1 MLSMKPRLIAIGSPQ
16 MARLLGRFLLA
27 FIIYAMTSA
36 VILFTS
42 FFLLQKRIP
51 TDIPW
56 INAVQKHLYFN
67 GMRNILQ
74 AHPECVEFDE
84 DLIYKPRDG
93 ACRFDNAEFKT
104 VLNFSPEGRYTGP
117 KPKGMGIAVLG
128 DSYAVGWGVGDEETF
143 SAELQRLSGRP
154 VYNLGV
160 SSYGTVRELVRME
173 KSGLMDKVDT
183 IVIQYCDNDLR
194 ENLNYESS
202 FRPNAEK
209 KFKTLTQSPKL
220 NFFGWLGF
228 LNQGYWFTFTAP
240 YFGLKKLL
248 FPQIAKDFLPHY
260 QPLITALS
268 QHEALI
274 SKRIIV
280 FYSNSHG
287 EKFLSF
293 PSGKDRQLPNVEFA
307 DLNLDRDDY
316 YRIDDHLT
324 SAGHKKIAQ
333 RLFTLI

>member
-1 MLSMKPRLIAIGSPQ
+1 MLSIKPRLIAIGSPQ
-16 MARLLGRFLLA
+16 MARLLGRSLLA

-36 VILFTS
+36 VIFFTS
-42 FFLLQKRIP
+42 FFLMQKGIP
-51 TDIPW
+51 SDLPW
-56 INAVQKHLYFN
+56 INAVQKYLYFN

-74 AHPECVEFDE
+74 TQPECVEFDE

-93 ACRFDNAEFKT
+93 ACRFNNVEFKT
-104 VLNFSPEGRYTGP
+104 VLNFSPEGRYTGV

-128 DSYAVGWGVGDEETF
+128 DSHAVGWGVEDEETF

-154 VYNLGV
+154 VYNLAAT
-160 SSYGTVRELVRME
+160 SYGTVRELIRME
-173 KSGLMDKVDT
+173 KSGLIDKVDT

-194 ENLNYESS
+194 ENKTYRSS
-202 FRPNAEK
+202 FLPDAKN
-209 KFKTLTQSPKL
+209 KFKTLTQSHNL
-220 NFFGWLGF
+220 NFFGRLSVAV
-228 LNQGYWFTFTAP
+228 QGYWFTFTAP
-240 YFGLKKLL
+240 YFSLKRLL